1 MEEVVENDWTTAL
14 PESAGLSPAHLQVLE
29 EKINAGEFKKITSI
43 LVARHGQLV
52 YEKYPAD
59 SDPNALRN
67 TRSATKT
74 VASILAGIAIDKGLL
89 SGVEAKVLSFF
100 PDKKPVE
107 NPDPRKDKMTVE
119 DLLTMSSILECDD
132 NNQFSRGN
140 EERMYVV
147 EDWVKFT
154 LDLPVK
160 GFPSWT
166 TKPQDSKYGRSFCY
180 CTAGAATIGALV
192 ERATKMPLD
201 NFARKHL
208 FDPLGIAKLE
218 WGYTPLGTANTA
230 GGLELRGRDLLKL
243 GQLYLNKGNWDG
255 KTIVSEKWVKES
267 TKPHAQVDETT
278 EYGYFWW
285 LKSFGPE
292 KHRSPAYCMLGNG
305 GNKVC
310 VFPTLDTVVVITSTN
325 YNTKG
330 MHEQT
335 DRILSDYVLN
345 SLDNAGLG
353 DEPV

>member
-1 MEEVVENDWTTAL
+1 LEQIITNDWATAT
-14 PESAGLSPAHLQVLE
+14 PESAGLQSSPFRALE
-29 EKINAGEFKKITSI
+29 KEISTGEFKKITSI
-43 LVARHGQLV
+43 LVARHGKLV
-52 YEKYPAD
+52 YENYPAD

-74 VASILAGIAIDKGLL
+74 VASILAGIAIDNGYLP
-89 SGVEAKVLSFF
+89 GVDAKVLSFF
-100 PDKKPVE
+100 PDKQPVE
-107 NPDPRKDKMTVE
+107 NPDPRKDKMTLE

-132 NNQFSRGN
+132 SNQFSRGN

-166 TKPQDSKYGRSFCY
+166 SKPEDSKYGRSFSY
-180 CTAGAATIGALV
+180 CTAGAATIGVLI

-201 NFARKHL
+201 KFARTHL
-208 FDPLGIAKLE
+208 FDPLGIEKPE

-243 GQLYLNKGNWDG
+243 GQLYLNNG
-255 KTIVSEKWVKES
+255 KWSGRVIVSDEWVRQS

-285 LKSFGPE
+285 LKNYGPE
-292 KHRSPAYCMLGNG
+292 RQRARAYCMLGNG

-310 VFPTLDTVVVITSTN
+310 VFPSLDMTVVITSTN

-335 DRILSDYVLN
+335 DRILSDHILG
-345 SLDNAGLG
+345 SLQKGTT
-353 DEPV
+353 